1 MAQMPDIQPEI
12 NKEPQKEKK
21 RGGFLAR
28 LFGGGTG
35 GGTVGA
41 GAFGGAGAGGGAIG
55 SGLLATKAGLIALIL
70 VATTVAGGIGLVG
83 YRLFGPGSD
92 QNNGDG
98 LQLFAAKPKD
108 ASTSS
113 DSSNAAPKDGN
124 SASLQYLS
132 QANTTPKEAEL
143 KPTEAPKDE
152 TAASAAAAKDA
163 AAAGGANGAINAAG
177 SAGNGVNKGMLKT
190 NAKFGALSNA
200 MGGGGGGSVVS
211 GGPGK
216 TSGTGIGDSLANG
229 KNGSLGAMKKGTSVA
244 GGGSRA
250 VASRKGVNSGMR
262 QALGA
267 LADNRGATT
276 SYGAGRTYD
285 GSAAQNAGPT
295 GPGGGEIGMG
305 GPGTS
310 AGAQPTS
317 TPNTATDAK
326 EFKAP
331 PTPTSVDAA
340 PWQNA
345 INTVRGIIAA
355 ASILLMIA
363 GLISKVKPWG
373 PAVAKII
380 GFVVAGLGAMVVAL
394 GAQIAGGQ
402 YGQKLQGG
410 VLAAAGLGL
419 IVAGLAAGL
428 SDTTNGKGKVV
439 PDGDPNGAGISA
451 FDASSDANPSFMSSV
466 SPFILIGGGLT
477 LVGLAGSMM
486 APIQK
491 YPSSQFQ
498 DGNPPDLH
506 FFGYVPPSESAVK
519 TMIG

>member
-92 QNNGDG
+92 QSNGDG

-113 DSSNAAPKDGN
+113 DASNAAPKDGN

-152 TAASAAAAKDA
+152 TAASAAAAA
-163 AAAGGANGAINAAG
+163 AAKDGAANGALNAAG
-177 SAGNGVNKGMLKT
+177 SAGNGVNKNLLKT
-190 NAKFGALSNA
+190 SGQLGALSKN

-211 GGPGK
+211 GSPAK

-229 KNGSLGAMKKGTSVA
+229 KSGSLGAMKKGTGVA

-250 VASRKGVNSGMR
+250 VASRKGVNTGMR

-295 GPGGGEIGMG
+295 GPGGGDIGMG
-305 GPGTS
+305 GPGTTT
-310 AGAQPTS
+310 GAQPTS
-317 TPNTATDAK
+317 SPNTAANSK

-345 INTVRGIIAA
+345 INTARGIIAA
-355 ASILLMIA
+355 ASVLLMIA
-363 GLISKVKPWG
+363 GLISKVKPYG
-373 PAVAKII
+373 PMISKII
-380 GFVVAGLGAMVVAL
+380 GFIVAGLGAMVVAI
-394 GAQIAGGQ
+394 GGQIAAGQ

-410 VLAAAGLGL
+410 VLATAGLGL
-419 IVAGLAAGL
+419 IIAGMAAGLA
-428 SDTTNGKGKVV
+428 DNTNGKGA
-439 PDGDPNGAGISA
+439 PAGDGDPAGTTA
-451 FDASSDANPSFMSSV
+451 FDASADPNAGFMSSV

-498 DGNPPDLH
+498 NGNPPDMN
-506 FFGYVPPSESAVK
+506 FFGYVQPSEAAVNK
-519 TMIG
+519 MVA